1 MPLKFTPHYYCTRKK
16 INAVKK
22 LIIISG
28 IAAMVYACSGGGGN
42 SSADA
47 NASNS
52 NLFKKKAPDPAHEA
66 KGIGKFTH
74 IEVAANLDPKMAE
87 AGKSIYDLKCNACH
101 KLTKEKLVGPGWS
114 GVTERRK
121 VEWIMNFVTNTDEMI
136 NNDPQAQAL
145 LEECLVRMPNQAL
158 SDDDARHVYE
168 FMRKNDGVK

>member
-1 MPLKFTPHYYCTRKK
+1 M
-16 INAVKK
+16 KK
-22 LIIISG
+22 LIIVSG
-28 IAAMVYACSGGGGN
+28 IAVLVYACSGGGDTPAADSN
-42 SSADA
+42 TSSASD
-47 NASNS
+47 
-52 NLFKKKAPDPAHEA
+52 LFKKTEPDPAHEA

-74 IEVAANLDPKMAE
+74 IDIPATLDVKMAE
-87 AGKSIYDLKCNACH
+87 AGKGIYDLKCNACH

-114 GVTERRK
+114 GVTQRRK

-136 NNDPQAQAL
+136 NKDPQAQAL